1 MYETIVL
8 AVAKLVMYYLEKAKR
23 EDEAKDN
30 FILHAER
37 YTGVDLVSA
46 FYADQELVRM
56 LEKRKQFR
64 EKNGD

>member
-1 MYETIVL
+1 MYETVVI
-8 AVAKLVMYYLEKAKR
+8 AVSKLILYYLDKTYR
-23 EDEAKDN
+23 EDDAKDN

-64 EKNGD
+64 GG